1 MLEDEKNTYPYC
13 KRLYRDIVFG
23 YSEKRLE
30 DSSKI
35 FIKHLTELQ
44 AGVSEKK
51 YDDFLF
57 FAESRGLKNQ
67 KDSLAFAIE
76 QGAWSQ
82 EKEDRLDSLT
92 ELITTLKQTKARLIV
107 KSQIEPIEKEIEP
120 LDNEAYLL
128 FRERE
133 ENIGH
138 TAEAF
143 ASKKINELCVQ
154 QACYLNED
162 MTEPLYSEE
171 DFDLLGQ
178 LEVNSITDLYSSINK
193 DFSVG
198 QINRVAISPFFMNT
212 FFLCK
217 DNVLAFFGKPLLEL
231 TNFQISLM
239 SSARHFKNLIS
250 NASKS
255 APEGY
260 YENPDRLIEWY
271 ELQSKT
277 KEARDSMEKKGEG
290 GGRTIMGANKEEIAS
305 LESDEEQALDLNKI
319 AQEKGELDFDEILK
333 LHGM

>member
-1 MLEDEKNTYPYC
+1 MPEDEKNTYPYC
-13 KRLYRDIVFG
+13 KKLYRDIIFG
-23 YSEKRLE
+23 YSEKRFK
-30 DSSKI
+30 DSSKV
-35 FIKHLTELQ
+35 FIKHLSELE
-44 AGVSEKK
+44 AGVSERR
-51 YDDFLF
+51 YEDFLF

-76 QGAWSQ
+76 QGAWAQ
-82 EKEDRLDSLT
+82 EKEDRLESLN
-92 ELITTLKQTKARLIV
+92 EQVTTLKQTKAKLII
-107 KSQIEPIEKEIEP
+107 KSQIEPITKEIEP
-120 LDNEAYLL
+120 LEDESYLL

-154 QACYLNED
+154 QACYLDEKL
-162 MTEPLYSEE
+162 TEPVYSEE

-178 LEVNSITDLYSSINK
+178 LEVNDITNLYSSVNK
-193 DFSVG
+193 DFSAE
-198 QINRVAISPFFMNT
+198 QLNRVAISPFFMNT
-212 FFLCK
+212 YFLCK
-217 DNVLAFFGKPLLEL
+217 DNILAFFGKPILEL

-277 KEARDSMEKKGEG
+277 REARDSMEKKGEAG
-290 GGRTIMGANKEEIAS
+290 
-305 LESDEEQALDLNKI
+305 
-319 AQEKGELDFDEILK
+319 GEL
-333 LHGM
+333 